1 MKKINVNIINNFLD
15 QEISRLY
22 GELKREIRRKYQP
35 RKSDDDDDAL
45 YRALNK
51 SIHYLEMTKNAIE
64 RILGD

>member
-22 GELKREIRRKYQP
+22 GEIKREIRRKYQP
-35 RKSDDDDDAL
+35 RKSDDDDNAL
-45 YRALNK
+45 TRALEN
-51 SIHYLEMTKNAIE
+51 SIYYLEMTKKAIE